1 MQQVYRAMNNLIRFL
16 QRYYYVFMFLIL
28 EGLAIWFI
36 SQNSYYQ
43 GSMITNLANNISGLV
58 FEQFNK
64 VSHYFTLASV
74 NEELAEENARLR
86 AQIESSYV
94 KYTDRVM
101 IKDDTVYKQ
110 RFSFVEAKVISKSI
124 NKRNNYFMLNKG
136 KSSGIEKNMSVIA
149 PNGIVG
155 VITQVTDNFA
165 LVMTVLH
172 QDSKVTVKNKRTQAV
187 GTLIWNGGDYE
198 KGEVVDIPSS
208 IPLKQGDTIITSGF
222 SKNIPEGIVV
232 GYIRKFTK
240 DQGSG
245 FYDVDIKFSTDYNK
259 LGFVYVVKNFFGME
273 QEQLERGMKH
283 D

>member
-1 MQQVYRAMNNLIRFL
+1 MNNLIRFL

>member
-1 MQQVYRAMNNLIRFL
+1 MNNLIRFF

-28 EGLAIWFI
+28 EGIAIWFI

-43 GSMITNLANNISGLV
+43 GSMITNLANNISGSI
-58 FEQFNK
+58 FEQCNK
-64 VSHYFTLASV
+64 IGHYFTLASV

-101 IKDDTVYKQ
+101 IKEDTVYKQ

-172 QDSKVTVKNKRTQAV
+172 QDSKITVKNKRTQAV

-198 KGEVVDIPSS
+198 KGEVIDIPSS
-208 IPLKQGDTIITSGF
+208 IPLKKGDTIITSGF

-232 GYIRKFTK
+232 GYIRKFSK

-245 FYDVDIKFSTDYNK
+245 FYDVDIKFSADYNK

-273 QEQLERGMKH
+273 QEQLERGMKN